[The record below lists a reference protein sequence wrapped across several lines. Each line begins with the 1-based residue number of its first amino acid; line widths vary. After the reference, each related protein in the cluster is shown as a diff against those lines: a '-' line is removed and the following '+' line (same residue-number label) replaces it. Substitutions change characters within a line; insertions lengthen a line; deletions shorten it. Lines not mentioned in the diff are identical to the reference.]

1 MNIKKLY
8 LAVVIFLIAPSVD
21 SFAQYTAQTLLS
33 QGPKKNIQVA
43 PDGKRI
49 AFLSLENGIYQV
61 FKEHINGGEILQLSS
76 VKGADVSQVEWVDD
90 ETVVFLHETEKNGV
104 DMLYSVN
111 LIDAVPRLIT
121 PSGRDVNILGL
132 DTRNNT
138 VIFELRSESGGGYE
152 LCSFNKKYKT
162 YQTLQKNEGDVTLWG
177 VTSSGQLNCW
187 VEQSAGGTRLIG
199 ALGGANSKLYVSD
212 SPHFLKPL
220 APSTVKKGGYTFL
233 TDQKHKGLHIIGY
246 DLTTGEKFDD
256 IISPEGTTIH
266 EYSIANTDG
275 RLLEIGVRNLKDG
288 SIEYQQTDQ
297 GFSKIVKDVASRSG
311 LPGRIKFS
319 NTDGIENVWIF
330 EVIDDYGRINIIRYN
345 KANKE
350 VKILAGDIPI
360 DKKEETAAPAF
371 SSASK
376 GKTVTSAP
384 LRRDSRNPL
393 FDLDASQ
400 FAIPQKSIMT
410 SDFGYPIPVEVYSP
424 AEITSQTY
432 YVLHIH
438 LSPLTHGSFFNGYAQ
453 YLVSNGLGYIDF
465 NLSLYP
471 SQSMREGAETWLK
484 LVSTDISA
492 IENWFAQLGLAK
504 QNRILLFAEGIG
516 SFPALESLL
525 TGKFKC
531 NQIALYNPLTDMN
544 SLKTHFS
551 YIPQILESAMTRS
564 GAKAFQPLS
573 FGSAS
578 HLNTDIAIFSNEQG
592 DGFIS
597 KQANTLAENLSNNS
611 IKTIS
616 NAISDGTFHTP
627 SEKGQASLAEELLT
641 FFIKSVKN
649 ANDSPAQLPTRK

>member
-21 SFAQYTAQTLLS
+21 SSAQYTAQTLLS

-132 DTRNNT
+132 DKRNNT
-138 VIFELRSESGGGYE
+138 VIFELRSEAGVGYE

-162 YQTLQKNEGDVTLWG
+162 YQTLHKNEGDVTLWG

-199 ALGGANSKLYVSD
+199 AMGSANSKLYVSD

-275 RLLEIGVRNLKDG
+275 RVLEIGVRNLKDG

-297 GFSKIVKDVASRSG
+297 GFSQIVKDVASRSG

-319 NTDGIENVWIF
+319 NTDAIENVWIF

-371 SSASK
+371 SSASN

-438 LSPLTHGSFFNGYAQ
+438 FSPLSNGSFFNGYAQ
-453 YLVSNGLGYIDF
+453 YLVANGLGYIDF
-465 NLSLYP
+465 NLCSYP

-492 IENWFAQLGLAK
+492 MENWFAQLGLAK